1 MNIIIWDLFQIGNN
15 TKLRF
20 IFIWENLLIE
30 NYLKK
35 MAKWQ
40 SGKVNFRDGN
50 GKVAKWQSRILN

>member
-30 NYLKK
+30 NYITKK
-35 MAKWQ
+35 WQSGKVAKLIFGMAMAKWQ
-40 SGKVNFRDGN
+40 SGKVGF
-50 GKVAKWQSRILN
+50 